1 LSSPHPLERARRQI
15 VTLAQAVESTDPTQ
29 VGRALSA
36 LASSRRILAPLGWAI
51 GTILLLFQGLS
62 TIVVNWRLTLIEL
75 VPAIWIGLTWW
86 DLRVHALHKLE
97 LSPVHGAVLVGVA
110 VGVIVVTVACYWCNA
125 VFAMVVEPG
134 HPRSIRQAFRKT
146 RGHAR
151 YLNTWGLG
159 VGIAHALASTLVV
172 RTGLF
177 AFLLAIG
184 AVALV
189 MMISFVT
196 VPARLLGL
204 TTRRPLPQKVSSAAV
219 GGAIS
224 AVAQAPGFL
233 LNRAGLLLLGVH
245 LLIVPGIAVFAVG
258 VALQTAAV
266 SSVSAVKLST
276 QFVGAA
282 RKDDGPATGVPSVGD
297 GRPEQDGSGDG
308 RRQPYPP
315 VDLGSSP
322 SL

>member
-1 LSSPHPLERARRQI
+1 M
-15 VTLAQAVESTDPTQ
+15 VTLAHAVVSTDPEQ

-36 LASSRRILAPLGWAI
+36 LASSRRILAPLGWAL
-51 GTILLLFQGLS
+51 GTILLLFQGLR

-75 VPAIWIGLTWW
+75 LPAIWIGLTWW
-86 DLRVHALHKLE
+86 DLRVHALHRLE
-97 LSPVHGAVLVGVA
+97 LTPVHGAVLVVVA
-110 VGVIVVTVACYWCNA
+110 TGVIAITVVCYWCNA
-125 VFAMVVEPG
+125 VFALAVEPG
-134 HPRSIRQAFRKT
+134 HPRSIREAYGSAR
-146 RGHAR
+146 RHAR

-159 VGIAHALASTLVV
+159 VGIAHAVASTLVV

-177 AFLLAIG
+177 AFSLAIG
-184 AVALV
+184 AVAVV

-204 TTRRPLPQKVSSAAV
+204 TTRRPLPQKVSSVAV

-233 LNRAGLLLLGVH
+233 LNRVGLLFLGVDV
-245 LLIVPGIAVFAVG
+245 LVVPGIILFVVG

-276 QFVGAA
+276 QFVGATHYGGLV
-282 RKDDGPATGVPSVGD
+282 GPGEGVT
-297 GRPEQDGSGDG
+297 
-308 RRQPYPP
+308 
-315 VDLGSSP
+315 
-322 SL
+322 

>member
-1 LSSPHPLERARRQI
+1 MSRHSSLGSARRQV
-15 VTLAQAVESTDPTQ
+15 VTLAHAVVSTDPAQ

-36 LASSRRILAPLGWAI
+36 LASSRRILAPLGWAL
-51 GTILLLFQGLS
+51 GTIILLFQGLR

-75 VPAIWIGLTWW
+75 IPAIWIGLTWW

-97 LSPVHGAVLVGVA
+97 LTEVHGAVLVVVA
-110 VGVIVVTVACYWCNA
+110 IGVIGITVACYWCNA

-134 HPRSIRQAFRKT
+134 HPRSIREAFGSA

-159 VGIAHALASTLVV
+159 VGIAHAIVSTLVV

-177 AFLLAIG
+177 AFSLAIG

-219 GGAIS
+219 GGAVS

-233 LNRAGLLLLGVH
+233 LNRVGLLLLGVH
-245 LLIVPGIAVFAVG
+245 LLVVPGIAVFAIG

-266 SSVSAVKLST
+266 SSVNAVKLST

-282 RKDDGPATGVPSVGD
+282 RHGGGSATEETAV
-297 GRPEQDGSGDG
+297 
-308 RRQPYPP
+308 
-315 VDLGSSP
+315 
-322 SL
+322 

>member
-1 LSSPHPLERARRQI
+1 M
-15 VTLAQAVESTDPTQ
+15 VTLAHAVVSTDPEQ

-36 LASSRRILAPLGWAI
+36 LASSRRILAPLGWAL
-51 GTILLLFQGLS
+51 GTILLLFQGLR

-75 VPAIWIGLTWW
+75 LPAIWIGLTWW
-86 DLRVHALHKLE
+86 DLRVHALHRLE
-97 LSPVHGAVLVGVA
+97 LTPVHGAVLVVVA
-110 VGVIVVTVACYWCNA
+110 TGVIAITVVCYWCNA
-125 VFAMVVEPG
+125 VFALAVEPG
-134 HPRSIRQAFRKT
+134 RPRSIREAYGSAR
-146 RGHAR
+146 RHAR

-159 VGIAHALASTLVV
+159 VGIAHAIASTLVV

-177 AFLLAIG
+177 AFSLAIG
-184 AVALV
+184 AVAVV

-204 TTRRPLPQKVSSAAV
+204 TTRRPLPQKVSSVAV

-233 LNRAGLLLLGVH
+233 LNRVGLLFLGVDV
-245 LLIVPGIAVFAVG
+245 LVVPGIILFVVG

-276 QFVGAA
+276 QFVGAT
-282 RKDDGPATGVPSVGD
+282 RHGGLVGPGEGVP
-297 GRPEQDGSGDG
+297 
-308 RRQPYPP
+308 
-315 VDLGSSP
+315 
-322 SL
+322 